1 MKTENNILLSSL
13 KKGEKG
19 IIVGFDDDIIALK
32 LLEMGCL
39 PQMEFSLSTFAPF
52 GCPICIDIENTQIAI
67 GLSEVNHILVQKIE

>member
-1 MKTENNILLSSL
+1 MITQNNILLSAL

-19 IIVGFDDDIIALK
+19 IIIGFDDDDIALK

-39 PQMEFSLSTFAPF
+39 PQMEFYLSTLAPF

-67 GLSEVNHILVQKIE
+67 RLSEAQHILVQKI